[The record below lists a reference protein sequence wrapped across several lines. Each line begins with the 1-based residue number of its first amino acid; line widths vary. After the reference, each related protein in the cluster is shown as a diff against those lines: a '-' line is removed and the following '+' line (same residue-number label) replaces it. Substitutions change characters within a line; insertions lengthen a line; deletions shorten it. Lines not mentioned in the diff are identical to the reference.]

1 MNNNDFD
8 FEGFDSTGFG
18 DSSDFGGFDSSPA
31 ENNTDQSLNS
41 DTSNGSFDGLFDDG
55 TQQNTADG
63 SQPAPSNKKTI
74 FIIIA
79 IGVVG
84 LLLVFFIAA
93 KIGNKKQ
100 EANVNNTEYVQAT
113 EQTSSRGSQNV
124 DNIMSTGNS
133 NTTTNQQNTVN
144 ETKSVGYVLDEN
156 NFNWVEISSTENV
169 AFNDNYTDMTFTVTS
184 IKHYARSVDT
194 NNNLVIKTSLLGS
207 ISGLSGTYVLDIP
220 YDKGVKLVVGDS
232 FTVHVQLG
240 TYNNKT
246 VVGEI
251 NY

>member
-1 MNNNDFD
+1 MNNNNFD

-18 DSSDFGGFDSSPA
+18 DSSGFEGFDNSTA
-31 ENNTDQSLNS
+31 ENNTDQSLNNDS
-41 DTSNGSFDGLFDDG
+41 SNGSFDGLFDDG
-55 TQQNTADG
+55 NQQDTADSG
-63 SQPAPSNKKTI
+63 QPAPSNKKTI
-74 FIIIA
+74 FIIIT
-79 IGVVG
+79 IGIAG

-100 EANVNNTEYVQAT
+100 EAAVTPTEYVQTT

-133 NTTTNQQNTVN
+133 NTTTNQQSTAN
-144 ETKSVGYVLDEN
+144 ETRSVGYVLDEN

-169 AFNDNYTDMTFTVTS
+169 TFNDNYTDMTFTVTS

-220 YDKGVKLVVGDS
+220 YDKGVRLVVGDS